1 MTLKVV
7 EPRDIDEAFATLTK
21 LADEF
26 PDTEFIFRGQQ
37 DSLWRL
43 QTSYERYWHGKPLHG
58 DFYVE
63 RMVARFRSGV
73 TRLGLDLPRGGNLD
87 WLEYG
92 RHHGLPAP
100 LLDFTWS
107 PFVALFF
114 AFDGLR
120 AELEPSRTSAVYCL
134 NLNQLAKEVARTQ
147 VEDLSNLW
155 SFRNAMQTFLHEGA
169 SHFKEEFPEDRILF
183 LRYPNAHTRRMHVQ
197 LGTFLYCTMQ
207 FWEDAS
213 GPQDLEAYFER
224 IQEGFDSPY
233 LPNEDRP
240 VLLKVKLPHAW
251 ISKIL
256 SRLEVMGI
264 AGSTMYLSAEGVA
277 KDVYNAYNFEP
288 RAAYLRDS

>member
-1 MTLKVV
+1 MTLRLIQPKDV
-7 EPRDIDEAFATLTK
+7 DETFAILTN

-26 PDTEFIFRGQQ
+26 PQTEFIFRGQQ
-37 DSLWRL
+37 NSQWRL
-43 QTSYERYWHGKPLHG
+43 QTSYDRYWHGTPLHEE
-58 DFYVE
+58 FYVE
-63 RMVARFRSGV
+63 RMVARFQSGV
-73 TRLGLDLPRGGNLD
+73 TRLGLDAHCRGNLD

-120 AELEPSRTSAVYCL
+120 AESDSHLSSALYCL
-134 NLNQLAKEVARTQ
+134 NLNQLAKEAVRASQ
-147 VEDLSNLW
+147 AEDLANPHTFGRAIS
-155 SFRNAMQTFLHEGA
+155 SFLHEGA
-169 SHFKEEFPEDRILF
+169 SHFKNGFPQERIIF

-197 LGTFLYCTMQ
+197 LGTFIYSTME
-207 FWEDAS
+207 FGDS
-213 GPQDLEAYFER
+213 PKPKDLEAYFEG
-224 IQEGFDSPY
+224 IQEGFDSPS

-240 VLLKVKLPHAW
+240 VLLKLNVPQEW
-251 ISKIL
+251 ISKIF

-264 AGSTMYLSAEGVA
+264 TGSTMYLSAEGVA

>member
-1 MTLKVV
+1 MTLKVI
-7 EPRDIDEAFATLTK
+7 EPIDVDEAFSELTR
-21 LADEF
+21 LSDEF
-26 PDTEFIFRGQQ
+26 PSTEFVFRGQQ
-37 DSLWRL
+37 DSGWRL
-43 QTSYERYWHGKPLHG
+43 QTSYERYWQGKPLH
-58 DFYVE
+58 DHFHVE
-63 RMVARFRSGV
+63 RMVARFRNGV
-73 TRLGLDLPRGGNLD
+73 MRLGLDHSLGGNLD

-120 AELEPSRTSAVYCL
+120 AEMESDRTAAVYCL
-134 NLNQLAKEVARTQ
+134 NLNQLAKEVVRVQ
-147 VEDLSNLW
+147 GEEHSSPS
-155 SFRNAMQTFLHEGA
+155 SFRSAMEAFLHDGA
-169 SHFKEEFPEDRILF
+169 SHFAGEFPQGRILF

-197 LGTFLYCTMQ
+197 MGTFLYSTMQ
-207 FWEDAS
+207 FGADAS
-213 GPQDLEAYFER
+213 GTQDLEAYFDQ
-224 IQEGFDSPY
+224 IQEGFDSPC

-240 VLLKVKLPHAW
+240 VLLKIKLPHAW
-251 ISKIL
+251 ISQVL

-264 AGSTMYLSAEGVA
+264 MGSTMYLSAEGVA